1 MQVVF
6 SPIFV
11 ADAKIIC
18 CNNFVAP
25 LNICKKNLFGKQI
38 CAGLLLDYVLFVKR
52 DCLQSRN
59 GSKVLAIS

>member
-1 MQVVF
+1 MQVVL

-25 LNICKKNLFGKQI
+25 LNICKKNLFGMQI
-38 CAGLLLDYVLFVKR
+38 CAGLLLDYGLFVKR
-52 DCLQSRN
+52 DCL
-59 GSKVLAIS
+59 